1 MLPCYEDF
9 PAIRRSALNNAIG
22 KVIYDFIQLVVP
34 ITAWSLKAPWN
45 YSSHHEHI
53 LELIRRSRVIAD
65 IQSLHSEVDSI
76 LETEPDGATNENVFT
91 EHILGILSDAG
102 ETDSP
107 IRCRFEKE
115 NKHGNT
121 DLKINGYAIDEN
133 QETLDLFITHYQH
146 APEAYRLL
154 KADFDKLLKW
164 PASFANVA
172 LKGYEEEIE
181 PSA

>member
-1 MLPCYEDF
+1 MSTTSNTSVDHEL
-9 PAIRRSALNNAIG
+9 
-22 KVIYDFIQLVVP
+22 
-34 ITAWSLKAPWN
+34 SL
-45 YSSHHEHI
+45 Y
-53 LELIRRSRVIAD
+53 

-121 DLKINGYAIDEN
+121 DLSIIGYAIDEN
-133 QETLDLFITHYQH
+133 QETLDLFITHYQTH
-146 APEAYRLL
+146 Q
-154 KADFDKLLKW
+154 KLIDC
-164 PASFANVA
+164 SRRTSTS
-172 LKGYEEEIE
+172 Y
-181 PSA
+181 